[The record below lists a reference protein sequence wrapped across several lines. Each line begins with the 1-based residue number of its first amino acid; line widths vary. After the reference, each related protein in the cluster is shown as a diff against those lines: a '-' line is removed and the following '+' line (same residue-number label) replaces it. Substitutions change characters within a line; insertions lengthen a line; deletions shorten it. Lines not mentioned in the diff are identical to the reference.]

1 MGVRSSGPAGCIVPG
16 LSGGTGSPGR
26 SGSRVTQCG
35 GISDSGSRYLTVS
48 SLTRS
53 SPLRCGAILWRKQ
66 PADQPRDVCRLLR
79 EPPPGDPYH
88 PVAGRLKHGVALA
101 VPFECPAVAVELPTV
116 ELDDE
121 ALRRPEGIHEVALHE
136 YVARRRRQVE
146 RAAQVEEASLELPPR
161 GGVPGSRETRGVRLR
176 KVKPRPRDARDG
188 DVVPN
193 RALGLWQMKRRMH
206 TQ

>member
-16 LSGGTGSPGR
+16 LSGGIGSPG
-26 SGSRVTQCG
+26 GAGKRVTPGG
-35 GISDSGSRYLTVS
+35 GISDSGSRDLTGS

-53 SPLRCGAILWRKQ
+53 SPLRCGAILWPEQ

-101 VPFECPAVAVELPTV
+101 VSFECAAVAVELPTV

-121 ALRRPEGIHEVALHE
+121 APGRPEGIHKVALHE
-136 YVARRRRQVE
+136 HV
-146 RAAQVEEASLELPPR
+146 
-161 GGVPGSRETRGVRLR
+161 
-176 KVKPRPRDARDG
+176 
-188 DVVPN
+188 
-193 RALGLWQMKRRMH
+193 
-206 TQ
+206 